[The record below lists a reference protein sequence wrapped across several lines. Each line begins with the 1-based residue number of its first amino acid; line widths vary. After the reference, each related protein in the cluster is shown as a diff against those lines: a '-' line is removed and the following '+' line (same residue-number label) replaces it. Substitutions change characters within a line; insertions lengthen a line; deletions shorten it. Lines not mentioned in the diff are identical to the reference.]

1 MSRLRR
7 THVKPIAALGLSTTI
22 AEAWDPPTGKRVRL
36 MGVAGISET
45 SGTPVT
51 VVVVDGTAAAS
62 GTIGYFDVAGGPGTP
77 TADVDFGDA
86 GLYATKNN
94 EIGLKTLADGATISC
109 TLVGREESF

>member
-7 THVKPIAALGLSTTI
+7 THVKPVAALGLSTTI
-22 AEAWDPPTGKRVRL
+22 AEAWDPGATKRVRL

-45 SGTPVT
+45 AGSPVT
-51 VVVVDGTAAAS
+51 VVVVDGTVAAA
-62 GTIGYFDVAGGPGTP
+62 GTVGYFDVAGGPGTP

-86 GLYATKNN
+86 GLYLTLGNSL
-94 EIGLKTLADGATISC
+94 GLKTLADGATISC